1 MLNAYQCY
9 GLYSGL
15 LTESSVGSTPRLINQ
30 RVIEGQGQV
39 EELQKNLQEQGVKA
53 DDVSTAPGIL

>member
-1 MLNAYQCY
+1 MPSPTGCIPR
-9 GLYSGL
+9 L
-15 LTESSVGSTPRLINQ
+15 LTEPSVYSTPRLINQ

-53 DDVSTAPGIL
+53 DDVSTAV

>member
-1 MLNAYQCY
+1 
-9 GLYSGL
+9 
-15 LTESSVGSTPRLINQ
+15 
-30 RVIEGQGQV
+30 VIEGQGQV

>member
-9 GLYSGL
+9 GLCSGL